1 MVWAAL
7 GLAGAAFAIAAQQ
20 IDIVKKL
27 ERRVEEL
34 EMRRK

>member
-20 IDIVKKL
+20 MEIVKKL
-27 ERRVEEL
+27 ENRIEEL
-34 EMRRK
+34 ERREK

>member
-27 ERRVEEL
+27 REE
-34 EMRRK
+34 